1 MALRKVGVAL
11 IGVFGAAM
19 EEMQVSL
26 TLVLVFFI
34 ILLTTVQRPYGE
46 GKRGKLL
53 QQSEVVALSLLFI
66 NLWVAS
72 IFSVYPR
79 CEVHE
84 GGESLWWCELISV
97 VVGLAD
103 VVLVV
108 ALILL
113 FVLLKGSAAKCC
125 VNRLGRGIRGWIQAH
140 QEEAVLDEVVEGK
153 STTTVNPVAKQHR
166 RIEMS
171 EFRSDLPSGWTVEYT
186 EDGTAYYVDPEG
198 NSFWDLQVGM
208 KNSQQQQEQE
218 LEQTSLPPGWVQ
230 EFDEEGEAYY
240 IGPEDQCQWER
251 P

>member
-1 MALRKVGVAL
+1 MGEH
-11 IGVFGAAM
+11 GGF
-19 EEMQVSL
+19 EEGRCGLDRCVWRCNGGDAGLL

-34 ILLTTVQRPYGE
+34 ILLTAVQRPYGE
-46 GKRGKLL
+46 GGASL

-97 VVGLAD
+97 AVGLAD

-108 ALILL
+108 ASILL

-140 QEEAVLDEVVEGK
+140 QEEAVLDEVVNGK

-166 RIEMS
+166 RIEMAK
-171 EFRSDLPSGWTVEYT
+171 FRSDLPSG
-186 EDGTAYYVDPEG
+186 
-198 NSFWDLQVGM
+198 
-208 KNSQQQQEQE
+208 
-218 LEQTSLPPGWVQ
+218 
-230 EFDEEGEAYY
+230 
-240 IGPEDQCQWER
+240 
-251 P
+251 